1 MFSVQRLLGRPA
13 TFFGLLEKSANL
25 CAGAVASLQPIA
37 THTGEPP
44 DLEPLRR
51 IRREDKAVV
60 NQIEEMLT
68 RIFVTPIERE
78 DLETVASCLYRVPKK
93 AENFAELCSVVWRF
107 LEGVDLSL
115 PLKMLETAARVVPEM
130 VQALAASTD
139 PTEVKG
145 LDNRLSQFEADVSA
159 VINSSLRRLYEPGG
173 DPLKEIA
180 IHDVY
185 RALTVCIDSVRSCGR
200 AIAHVSLKNS

>member
-1 MFSVQRLLGRPA
+1 MLSVQRLLGRPA
-13 TFFGLLEKSANL
+13 QFFGLLEKSATL
-25 CAGAVASLQPIA
+25 GAAAVAALRPIA
-37 THTGEPP
+37 AHTGEPP
-44 DLEPLRR
+44 DLEPLHR

-60 NQIEEMLT
+60 NQIEELLT
-68 RIFVTPIERE
+68 RVFVTPIERE

-107 LEGVDLSL
+107 LDGMDLTV
-115 PLKMLETAARVVPEM
+115 PLQMLESAARVVREM
-130 VQALAASTD
+130 VQALAASTN

-145 LDNRLSQFEADVSA
+145 LDNRLSQIEADASA

-173 DPLKEIA
+173 DPLQEIA
-180 IHDVY
+180 IHDAC
-185 RALTVCIDSVRSCGR
+185 RALTVCFEAVRSSGR

>member
-13 TFFGLLEKSANL
+13 IFFGLLEQSAAL
-25 CAGAVASLQPIA
+25 GARAVAALQPIA
-37 THTGEPP
+37 AHSGEPP
-44 DLEPLRR
+44 ELEPLQE

-60 NQIEEMLT
+60 NQIEGMLT

-107 LEGVDLSL
+107 LDEVDLSL
-115 PLKMLETAARVVPEM
+115 PLQMLEKAARVVREM
-130 VQALAASTD
+130 VQALEASTN

-145 LDNRLSQFEADVSA
+145 LDNRLSQIEADASA

-173 DPLKEIA
+173 DPLREIA